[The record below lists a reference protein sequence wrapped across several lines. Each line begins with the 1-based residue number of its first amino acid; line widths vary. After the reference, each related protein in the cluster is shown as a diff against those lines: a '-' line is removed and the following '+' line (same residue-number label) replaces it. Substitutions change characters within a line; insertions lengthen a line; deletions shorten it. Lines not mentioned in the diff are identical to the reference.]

1 MLTPKQEKFCVE
13 YVKCS
18 NASEAYRVSYN
29 AEKSTPKSVNELAS
43 KLLANAKVASRVK
56 ELQAP
61 AAERARIT
69 LDSHLDR
76 LEALSI
82 QSESA
87 RQFGAAISA
96 EVSRGNAVG
105 IYVDRVQ
112 VDGKVDINEVETKIA
127 ALMAQL
133 SGGRASR
140 R

>member
-96 EVSRGNAVG
+96 EVSRGKAVG

-112 VDGKVDINEVETKIA
+112 VDMKVDINEVETKIA
-127 ALMAQL
+127 ALMAKL